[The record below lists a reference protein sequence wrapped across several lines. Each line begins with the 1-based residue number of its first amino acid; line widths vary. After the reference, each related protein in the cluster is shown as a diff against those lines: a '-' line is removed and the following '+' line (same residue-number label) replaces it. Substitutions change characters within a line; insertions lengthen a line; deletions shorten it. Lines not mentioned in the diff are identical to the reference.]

1 MLSSIKIYLMGGL
14 AIAAAIF
21 AFLFQNEKLKRKTE
35 NLKSAKK
42 SAQINNDVARILGS
56 RDVKEVLKRVRK
68 EIKNGDVSSLD
79 G

>member
-14 AIAAAIF
+14 VIASAIF
-21 AFLFQNEKLKRKTE
+21 AFLFKNEQLKRKTE
-35 NLKSAKK
+35 HLKAAKK
-42 SAQINNDVARILGS
+42 TAQINNDVARILAS

>member
-1 MLSSIKIYLMGGL
+1 MLSNIKIYLIGIL
-14 AIAAAIF
+14 TFITAIF
-21 AFLFQNEKLKRKTE
+21 AFLLQNEKLKRTKE

-42 SAQINNDVARILGS
+42 TAQINNDVARILAS

-68 EIKNGDVSSLD
+68 EIKNGNTTSLD